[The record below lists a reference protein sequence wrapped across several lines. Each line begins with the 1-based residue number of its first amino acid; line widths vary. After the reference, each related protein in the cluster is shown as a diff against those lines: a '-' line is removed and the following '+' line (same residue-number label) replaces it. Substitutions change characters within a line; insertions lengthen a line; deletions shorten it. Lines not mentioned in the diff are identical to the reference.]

1 MGVRVPSGVQKLNDN
16 TMEFTVNK
24 TSTLTIL
31 DEKRNL
37 VEKNGYAFMDKHNH
51 CIIIVYSE
59 NKRDLV
65 FEYLSK

>member
-1 MGVRVPSGVQKLNDN
+1 
-16 TMEFTVNK
+16 MEFTVNK

>member
-1 MGVRVPSGVQKLNDN
+1 VQKLNDN

-31 DEKRNL
+31 DENRNL
-37 VEKNGYAFMDKHNH
+37 IAKNGYAFIDKYGC
-51 CIIIVYSE
+51 CIIIVYGE

>member
-1 MGVRVPSGVQKLNDN
+1 
-16 TMEFTVNK
+16 MEFTINK

-37 VEKNGYAFMDKHNH
+37 VEKNGYAFMDRHGR

-59 NKRDLV
+59 NKKDLV
-65 FEYLSK
+65 SEYLSK